1 MAKCPRC
8 GGRVELFAGGYFGLI
23 YQCKECGYRG
33 VVVVEVEPAD
43 FEMFWGVS
51 VDEVWREIVDRLP
64 EDSGIR
70 LNSGLEIYD
79 RSRAAKVI
87 DKIVKDGL
95 SSLPPELSRKLR
107 RNSVI
112 DKLFGNPLRNIFIKM
127 LIESAWR
134 VKVESRHTNK
144 R

>member
-23 YQCKECGYRG
+23 YQCRQCGYRG
-33 VVVVEVEPAD
+33 VVVVEVEPSD
-43 FEMFWGVS
+43 FQQFWGVGA
-51 VDEVWREIVDRLP
+51 DEAWSEIAAKLP

-70 LNSGLEIYD
+70 INGRLEVYD
-79 RSRAAKVI
+79 RGKAARVL
-87 DKIVKDGL
+87 DKIVKEGL

-107 RNSVI
+107 KNSLV
-112 DKLFGNPLRNIFIKM
+112 DRLFGNPLRNIFIKM

-134 VKVESRHTNK
+134 VKIESRHTNK